1 MNNKDY
7 STFNSSGQSILI
19 IDDEPDLCELIE
31 FQLQKEGF
39 RTSTLSN
46 PLEAI
51 GHARDFDP
59 DLIILDVMMPELDGL
74 RLCSMLK
81 VDSLLKTVPILFLTA
96 RSDADEKVKGC
107 ERGADDYLTTPFD
120 TRELVARSK
129 AILSRTFEKKNILAG
144 KLAADGIV
152 LDPETHEVF
161 IEDQLIDLTHT
172 EFRLLHLMMER
183 VGRVQSRENL
193 LVNVWNYDTDIETR
207 TVDNHVGRL
216 RGKMGSKGEM
226 IKTVRG
232 VGYMLVID

>member
-1 MNNKDY
+1 MSES
-7 STFNSSGQSILI
+7 STFTPKKHSILV

-39 RTSTLSN
+39 RTSSLSN

-51 GHARDFDP
+51 GHARDFQP

-81 VDSLLKTVPILFLTA
+81 VDSKLKDTPILFLTA
-96 RSDADEKVKGC
+96 RSDADERVKGF
-107 ERGADDYLTTPFD
+107 ERGADDYLTKPFD
-120 TRELVARSK
+120 NRELIARSK
-129 AILSRTFEKKNILAG
+129 AILARTLKKKLVMSG
-144 KLAADGIV
+144 KLEGGGIV
-152 LDPETHEVF
+152 LDPESHEVF
-161 IEDQLIDLTHT
+161 IEEKLVDLTHT

-183 VGRVQSRENL
+183 IGRVQSRENL
-193 LVNVWNYDTDIETR
+193 LVNVWNYDSDIETR

-216 RGKMGSKGEM
+216 RGKLGDKGDM

-232 VGYMLVID
+232 VGYKMVID

>member
-96 RSDADEKVKGC
+96 RSDADERVKGF
-107 ERGADDYLTTPFD
+107 ERGADDYLTKPFD
-120 TRELVARSK
+120 NRELVARST

-172 EFRLLHLMMER
+172 EFR
-183 VGRVQSRENL
+183 
-193 LVNVWNYDTDIETR
+193 
-207 TVDNHVGRL
+207 
-216 RGKMGSKGEM
+216 
-226 IKTVRG
+226 
-232 VGYMLVID
+232 